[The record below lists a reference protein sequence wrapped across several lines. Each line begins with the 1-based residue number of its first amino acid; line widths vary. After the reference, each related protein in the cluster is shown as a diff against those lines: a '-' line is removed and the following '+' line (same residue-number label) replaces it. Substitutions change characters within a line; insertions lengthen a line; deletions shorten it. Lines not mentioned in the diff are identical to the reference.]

1 MPMMKA
7 TPFDYEFDPDHIALI
22 CIDMQ
27 RDFCEVGG
35 FASALGMDVAL
46 LRPCIPVIASLQA
59 AFRKAQ
65 LPIIH
70 TKECH
75 TPDLSN
81 CPTAKRQ
88 RGNPPLKIGMEGKM
102 GRILIDGQFG
112 SNFIDELEPQPY
124 ELVIPK
130 PGKDAFYSTVLEDYM
145 RIRGITQLIITG
157 CTTEVCVQTTMR
169 AANDRGYDCVL
180 VEDGTGSYFPKF
192 KESVLEQV
200 VSQGGIIGWTAP
212 STQIIQTRKHLT
224 PDKPSSYT

>member
-1 MPMMKA
+1 MMKA
-7 TPFDYEFDPDHIALI
+7 TPFCYEFDPNHLALL

-27 RDFCEVGG
+27 RDFCEEGG
-35 FASALGMDVAL
+35 FASSLGMDVAL
-46 LRPCIPVIASLQA
+46 LKPCIPVIAALQA
-59 AFRKAQ
+59 AFRAAG

-88 RGNPPLKIGMEGKM
+88 RGNPPLRIGMEWKM
-102 GRILIDGQFG
+102 GRILVDGQFG
-112 SNFIDELEPQPY
+112 SDFIDECAPQPY

-130 PGKDAFYSTVLEDYM
+130 PGKDAFYSTPLNDYM
-145 RIRGITQLIITG
+145 HVRGITHLIITG
-157 CTTEVCVQTTMR
+157 CTTEVCVQTSMR

-180 VEDGTGSYFPKF
+180 VEDGTGSYFPEF
-192 KESVLEQV
+192 KASVLKQV

-212 STQIIQTRKHLT
+212 SSQVIQTLREAT
-224 PDKPSSYT
+224 TGKPTC